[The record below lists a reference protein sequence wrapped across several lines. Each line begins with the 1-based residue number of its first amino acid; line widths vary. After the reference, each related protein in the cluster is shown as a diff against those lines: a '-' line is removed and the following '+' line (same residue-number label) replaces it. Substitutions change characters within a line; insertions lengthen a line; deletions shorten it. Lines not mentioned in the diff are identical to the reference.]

1 MQPLKKLAGM
11 FAGDR
16 PIPDEAGKRA
26 RELRMGIIGLSLVV
40 LFIIAAGVVYVVP
53 LGKHTYTAELSE
65 AQSVREGD
73 DVRLAG
79 ISVGS
84 VTSLELKPDK
94 VLMQFTV
101 NNDVFVGDQTSL
113 DVRMLTVVG
122 GHYVALYPAGAKP
135 LGDKAIPADR
145 IRLPYSLIETFQDA
159 TAPLAAVDGDTVRD
173 NLAAVNSA
181 ITTSPEAL
189 RTTLD
194 TVGKYVDMLD
204 RQRSQVSKSIA
215 VVDEYIAMYD
225 DAKSDLGRLM
235 DNVNLLEDL
244 LLGKQ
249 AELAEAVRLLTSVVN
264 RLAGLAPTYESSLKP
279 QVQALA
285 DALPRLR
292 ELGGRLE
299 PVIGTVGALQTKLSQ
314 LTTPEA
320 GVVVDQS
327 SARVCVPLPGKA
339 C

>member
-1 MQPLKKLAGM
+1 MQRLRKL
-11 FAGDR
+11 FSGDR
-16 PIPDEAGKRA
+16 PILDEAGKRA
-26 RELRMGIIGLSLVV
+26 RELRMGIIGLGLVV
-40 LFIIAAGVVYVVP
+40 LFVIGAGIVYVVP

-94 VLMQFTV
+94 VIMEFTV
-101 NNDVFVGDQTSL
+101 NDNVFVGDQTSL

-122 GHYVALYPAGAKP
+122 GHYVALYPAGTAP
-135 LGDKAIPADR
+135 LGDTPIPADR

-159 TAPLAAVDGDTVRD
+159 TTPLAAVDGDTVRE
-173 NLAAVNSA
+173 NLAAANSA
-181 ITTSPEAL
+181 IEAAPEAL
-189 RTTLD
+189 RGTLD
-194 TVGKYVDMLD
+194 TVGTYVDMLA

-215 VVDEYIAMYD
+215 ILDEYISMYD
-225 DAKSDLGRLM
+225 GAKSDLGRLM
-235 DNVNLLEDL
+235 NNVNLLEDL
-244 LLGKQ
+244 LLSKK

-264 RLAGLAPTYESSLKP
+264 RLAALAPSWDSTLKP
-279 QVQALA
+279 QAQALA

-292 ELGGRLE
+292 ELGGQLE
-299 PVIGTVGALQTKLSQ
+299 PLLGTVSGLQTKLTE
-314 LTTPEA
+314 LGA

-327 SARVCVPLPGKA
+327 GTQVCVPLPGKD

>member
-94 VLMQFTV
+94 VLMRFTV

-299 PVIGTVGALQTKLSQ
+299 PVIATVGALQTKLSQ
-314 LTTPEA
+314 LSTPEA

>member
-1 MQPLKKLAGM
+1 MQPLKMLTGM

-53 LGKHTYTAELSE
+53 LGKDTYTAELSE

-94 VLMQFTV
+94 VIMRFTV
-101 NNDVFVGDQTSL
+101 KNDVFVGDQTSL

-122 GHYVALYPAGAKP
+122 GHYVALYPAGSKP
-135 LGDKAIPADR
+135 LGEKAIPTDR

-159 TAPLAAVDGDTVRD
+159 TAPLAAVDGDTVRN
-173 NLAAVNSA
+173 NLAAANSA
-181 ITTSPEAL
+181 IATSPESL

-194 TVGKYVDMLD
+194 TVGKYVEMLD
-204 RQRSQVSKSIA
+204 RQRAQVSKSIA
-215 VVDEYIAMYD
+215 VVDEYILMYD
-225 DAKSDLGRLM
+225 GAKADLGRLM
-235 DNVNLLEDL
+235 DNVNMLEDL
-244 LLGKQ
+244 LLSKK
-249 AELAEAVRLLTSVVN
+249 AEMAEAVRLLTSVVN
-264 RLAGLAPTYESSLKP
+264 RLAGLAPTWDSTLKP

-285 DALPRLR
+285 DALPRLG
-292 ELGGRLE
+292 ELSGQLE

-314 LTTPEA
+314 LATPEA
-320 GVVVDQS
+320 GVVVDES